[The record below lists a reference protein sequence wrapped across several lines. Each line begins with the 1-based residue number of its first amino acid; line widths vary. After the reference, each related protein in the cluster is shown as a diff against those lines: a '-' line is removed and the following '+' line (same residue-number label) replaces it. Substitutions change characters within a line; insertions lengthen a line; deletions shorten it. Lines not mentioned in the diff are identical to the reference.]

1 MLLRIH
7 NCRRTVDAAFIA
19 PGVSSYCKNAKGISG
34 LATAGYFFLPK
45 FGVWR
50 CMLQL
55 LSRRYNVIA
64 AVLMHEWSETRCSV
78 KVTIDECSPF
88 WIELLPTTGPGWW
101 VGSWIITLENVELV
115 WSKWNNGHWIFFVG
129 LMSCFRDTLYSSI
142 HLQSCRWCK
151 EEGGIDPCLPLLSW
165 SCDVTNPPSQ
175 LFQLFIDVFFKAF
188 LQFKTLLWYSAY
200 CHVWEHTTNVV

>member
-1 MLLRIH
+1 MQRLSRQACPH
-7 NCRRTVDAAFIA
+7 TARTLKAFLVLQQQEI
-19 PGVSSYCKNAKGISG
+19 
-34 LATAGYFFLPK
+34 FFLPK

-115 WSKWNNGHWIFFVG
+115 WSKWNNDHWIFFVG
-129 LMSCFRDTLYSSI
+129 L
-142 HLQSCRWCK
+142 
-151 EEGGIDPCLPLLSW
+151 
-165 SCDVTNPPSQ
+165 
-175 LFQLFIDVFFKAF
+175 
-188 LQFKTLLWYSAY
+188 
-200 CHVWEHTTNVV
+200 CHVLGTLSTRPFICSPAGGVRKRVVLIRAYPFSHGHVM